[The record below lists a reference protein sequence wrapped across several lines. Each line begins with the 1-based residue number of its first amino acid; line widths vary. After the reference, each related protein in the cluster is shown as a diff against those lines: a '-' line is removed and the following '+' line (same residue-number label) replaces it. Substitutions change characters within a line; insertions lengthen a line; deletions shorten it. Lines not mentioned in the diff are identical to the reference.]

1 MVTTNPETTPDSIE
15 WVPLA
20 AIRTDH
26 RVNTRT
32 FDPNWVEKKLR
43 EGFDPNKVGV
53 PIVSDRGDETYVW
66 IDGQNRGELMRRAG
80 WSDQKIQCRAFRG
93 LTRAEEAELFLG
105 HNDNRQVKPLAKFLA
120 RVTAGNT
127 DAVAINRIAKKL
139 GWKIEE
145 RNSSKSITA
154 VVSLDKVY
162 QSDKQADGSPGP
174 ALELT
179 LRVVT
184 EAWGYKSEAVDGR
197 IIAGIGAVFNRFGDS
212 VDLAVLVKK
221 LAEYPAGPSGVLG
234 KARGMQQFQ
243 GGTVGHCVAEVVV
256 TAYNARRRTNVLPDW
271 R

>member
-1 MVTTNPETTPDSIE
+1 MVTTDPQSTPDSIE
-15 WVPLA
+15 WIPLA
-20 AIRTDH
+20 AIHTDH

-32 FDPNWVEKKLR
+32 YDPNWVEKKLK
-43 EGFDPNKVGV
+43 EGFDPNKIGV
-53 PIVSDRGDETYVW
+53 PIVSDRGNDTYVW

-80 WSDQKIQCRAFRG
+80 WGDQKIQCRVFRG
-93 LTRAEEAELFLG
+93 LVEAQEAELFLG
-105 HNDNRQVKPLAKFLA
+105 HNDNRQVKPLFKFIA
-120 RVTAGNT
+120 RVTAGDP
-127 DAVAINRIAKKL
+127 DAVAINRIVENH

-145 RNSSKSITA
+145 RSNSKSITA
-154 VVSLDKVY
+154 VVALDKVY
-162 QSDKQADGSPGP
+162 QSDKQADGSPGH

-197 IIAGIGAVFNRFGDS
+197 ILAGIGAIFNRFGDS
-212 VDLAVLVKK
+212 VDRAALVKK
-221 LAEYPAGPSGVLG
+221 LAEYPAGASGVLG

-243 GGTVGHCVAEVVV
+243 GGTVVHCVAEVIV